1 MLFCLEFLRQRG
13 STVFYITDRKYDIRA
28 MVKAGLGCKAVPLIV
43 ESKLVTTTRQ
53 CRTLSS
59 HLRKWFQ
66 DRNLSAKARTLLH
79 LEEG

>member
-66 DRNLSAKARTLLH
+66 DRNLSAKARLLH

>member
-1 MLFCLEFLRQRG
+1 
-13 STVFYITDRKYDIRA
+13 
-28 MVKAGLGCKAVPLIV
+28 MVKAGVGCKAVPLIV
-43 ESKLVTTTRQ
+43 ESKLVTATRQ